1 MIDLFQDV
9 SKHCRLQI
17 SPEHQRPV
25 AIVGAGGIV
34 EGAHL
39 PAYARAG
46 VTVVGIT
53 DLDLDRARRVAHAFG
68 IPRVYESVDELLAD
82 PAVDV
87 VDIAVPVAAQ
97 PPIFRAAVTAGKHI
111 LAQKPFATDP
121 ATAAELAQL
130 AADAGLVAAVNQQ
143 MRYDEGIAAAHRM
156 VELGW
161 IGDITSF
168 SITVNLA
175 TPWELWEW
183 AQPLERLE
191 IMVHSI
197 HYHDVVRWFMG
208 EPSSVYAVGGR
219 TPGQYPVGETR
230 TVSTYRF
237 ASGASA
243 LVHANHVNRGGD
255 NTAEFRIDGVE
266 GAIRGTIGL
275 LYDYPDG
282 RPDTLEVL
290 SRTIPTDG
298 WMPYP
303 VTQRWIPD
311 AFIGTMGSV
320 LDAIATGSTPRT
332 SALDNVKTVALVD
345 ALYTSMN
352 ENRVVELFA

>member
-1 MIDLFQDV
+1 LGV
-9 SKHCRLQI
+9 
-17 SPEHQRPV
+17 PVEHHRPV

-39 PAYARAG
+39 PAYRRAG
-46 VTVVGIT
+46 LSVVGIT
-53 DLDLDRARRVAHAFG
+53 DLDRARAERVAAAFD
-68 IPRVYESVDELLAD
+68 IPRVYASVDELLAD
-82 PAVDV
+82 PDVEV

-97 PPIFRAAVTAGKHI
+97 PPIFRAAIAAGKHV

-121 ATAAELAQL
+121 DTAAELATL
-130 AADAGLVAAVNQQ
+130 ASAAGLVAAVNQQ

-156 VELGW
+156 VELGM
-161 IGDITSF
+161 IGEVTSF

-208 EPSSVYAVGGR
+208 EPESVYAVGGR
-219 TPGQYPVGETR
+219 TPGQFPVGETR

-237 ASGASA
+237 PSGATA
-243 LVHANHVNRGGD
+243 VVHANHVNRGGD
-255 NTAEFRIDGVE
+255 NSAEFRIDGVE

-282 RPDTLEVL
+282 RPDTLEVF
-290 SRTIPTDG
+290 SRTVPTDG
-298 WMPYP
+298 WVPYP

-320 LDAIATGSTPRT
+320 LEAISTGSTPRT
-332 SALDNVKTVALVD
+332 AATDNVKTVALVD
-345 ALYTSMN
+345 ALYRSMEQN
-352 ENRVVELFA
+352 QVIRIEG

>member
-1 MIDLFQDV
+1 MIDAFADV
-9 SKHCRLQI
+9 SEYCRLSI
-17 SPEHQRPV
+17 PSEHQRPV

-46 VTVVGIT
+46 VRVVGIT
-53 DLDLDRARRVAHAFG
+53 DLDQERAHRVAAKFD
-68 IPRVYESVDELLAD
+68 IPRVYASVDELVAD
-82 PAVDV
+82 SAVDV

-97 PPIFRAAVTAGKHI
+97 PPIFRAAIGAGKHV
-111 LAQKPFATDP
+111 LAQKPFAIDP
-121 ATAAELAQL
+121 GTAGELATL
-130 AADAGLVAAVNQQ
+130 ADSAGLVAAVNQQ

-161 IGDITSF
+161 IGDVTSF
-168 SITVNLA
+168 SITVNLN
-175 TPWELWEW
+175 TPWELWDW
-183 AQPLERLE
+183 AQSMERLE

-208 EPSSVYAVGGR
+208 EPESVYAVGGR
-219 TPGQYPVGETR
+219 TPGQLPIGETR

-237 ASGASA
+237 ANGSSA

-255 NTAEFRIDGVE
+255 NSAEFRIDGVD

-282 RPDTLEVL
+282 RPDTLEVS
-290 SRTIPTDG
+290 SRTLPTDG
-298 WMPYP
+298 WVPYP

-311 AFIGTMGSV
+311 AFVGTMGSV

-332 SALDNVKTVALVD
+332 SARDNVKTVELVD
-345 ALYTSMN
+345 ALYRSMN
-352 ENRVVELFA
+352 ENRVVSLGE